1 MSHDAPIQPLGG
13 KTVFEGGQFTVRIER
28 FRYADGEEVE
38 REIVRRMD
46 AAAVVAYDDEHVWLV
61 RQPRVAILQYTLE
74 VPAGKLDVEGETPL
88 ECARRELAEEIGKAA
103 AHWVPVGSYFASSG
117 YTDERVHV
125 FAATGLRDARA
136 EGDDT
141 GDIDVVRTPLDD
153 LEATITGSQDAKTI
167 IGLRWLQRRLAMD

>member
-1 MSHDAPIQPLGG
+1 MSAIESLGG
-13 KTVFEGGQFTVRIER
+13 RVAFDGETFQVVVQR
-28 FRYADGEEVE
+28 FRRPDGTEVE
-38 REIVRRMD
+38 REIVRRPD
-46 AAAVVAYDDEHVWLV
+46 AVAIVAHDDAEVYLV
-61 RQPRVAILQYTLE
+61 RQPREAVGMSTLE
-74 VPAGKLDVEGETPL
+74 IPAGKLDVEGETPL

-103 AHWVPVGSYFASSG
+103 AHWVPVASYFASSG

-125 FAATGLRDARA
+125 FAATGLRDAHA

-153 LEATITGSQDAKTI
+153 LEAAITGSQDAKTI